1 MAAMR
6 LPIGHCS
13 TRSSIPQP
21 VHRGCRST
29 TVAALASASRS
40 TPAWSSSPM
49 APKIPSAA
57 SSAFSPAIPVPAF
70 FATPMLVILAR
81 SSSLL
86 LTTSISPCSRCGEI
100 DVVAGIGDA
109 GRLGRFKA
117 VRGSPT
123 PVQRARDRHGYF
135 CGTLRIGLLI
145 HRNRMQKLIECV
157 PNFSEG
163 RDQNVIRQ
171 ITDAVKSTDGV
182 SLLDIDP
189 GASTNRTVVT
199 FVGSP
204 DAAVEAAFRAIKKAA
219 ELIDMRKHKGA
230 HPRMGATDVCPF
242 IPVSNVSWDEA
253 VECARKL
260 GKRVSE
266 ELKIPVYLYEKAA
279 KDNARSNL
287 AVIRAGEYEGFFEK
301 IKQPEWKPD
310 FGPAVF
316 NKNSGATVI
325 GVRDFLV
332 AYNANLNTKS
342 VRRANSVAFDVREQ
356 GRVKTEDGTPS
367 GKPVLGLNG
376 EPVRIPGILK
386 HVKAIGWF
394 VKEYGIAQVSMNLTN
409 IEETPLHVAFDA
421 CVQAA
426 AERGLR
432 VTGSEI
438 VGMVP
443 KKSLV
448 DAGRYFLRKQRC
460 SEGASEEELM
470 DIAIRS
476 MGLGELKPF
485 DPIEKVIELKIQST
499 ESKKSLVKMNMREFC
514 NETLSDS
521 PAPGGGSVAAL
532 MGALGASLGG
542 MVANLSAGKR
552 GWDDKLEYFSDWA
565 VKAQQLKDELLSL
578 VDEDTAAFNKVID
591 SFALPKASA
600 EEKTARS
607 AAIEAATKYAAEVP
621 VKVMETASRS
631 YALLAEMAERGNPA
645 SVSDVGVGALAI
657 RACIDGAALNVRI
670 NLANLKDEKFKSDLQ
685 KKVRKLQAD
694 SESAFKKIDQIVQSK
709 LT

>member
-1 MAAMR
+1 MPVGWAGSKRSVGHRPR
-6 LPIGHCS
+6 L
-13 TRSSIPQP
+13 
-21 VHRGCRST
+21 
-29 TVAALASASRS
+29 
-40 TPAWSSSPM
+40 
-49 APKIPSAA
+49 
-57 SSAFSPAIPVPAF
+57 
-70 FATPMLVILAR
+70 
-81 SSSLL
+81 
-86 LTTSISPCSRCGEI
+86 
-100 DVVAGIGDA
+100 
-109 GRLGRFKA
+109 
-117 VRGSPT
+117 
-123 PVQRARDRHGYF
+123 QRARDGHGYF
-135 CGTLRIGLLI
+135 CGTLRLGLLI

-171 ITDAVKSTDGV
+171 VTDAIESVEGV
-182 SLLDIDP
+182 SLLDVDP

-219 ELIDMRKHKGA
+219 ELIDMRRHKGA

-242 IPVSNVSWDEA
+242 IPVSSVSWEEA
-253 VECARKL
+253 IACANRL
-260 GKRVSE
+260 GKRVGE

-279 KDNARSNL
+279 KDKARSNL
-287 AVIRAGEYEGFFEK
+287 SVIRGGEYEGFFEK

-316 NKNSGATVI
+316 NEKSGATVI

-332 AYNANLNTKS
+332 AYNVNLNTKS
-342 VRRANSVAFDVREQ
+342 VRRATSVAFDVREQ

-367 GKPVLGLNG
+367 GKPILDSNG
-376 EPVRIPGILK
+376 EAVRIPGMLK

-394 VKEYGIAQVSMNLTN
+394 VKEYGIAQVSINLTN

-421 CVQAA
+421 CIESAA
-426 AERGLR
+426 RRGLR

-443 KKSLV
+443 KKCLV
-448 DAGRYFLRKQRC
+448 DAGRYFLRKQRW
-460 SEGASEEELM
+460 SEGASEEELI

-476 MGLGELKPF
+476 MGLSELRPF
-485 DPIEKVIELKIQST
+485 DPKEKVIELKI
-499 ESKKSLVKMNMREFC
+499 ESAEQKLSLAKMNLREFC

-552 GWDDKLEYFSDWA
+552 GWDDKLEYFSGWA

-578 VDEDTAAFNKVID
+578 VDEDTAAFNKVMD
-591 SFALPKASA
+591 ALALPKESA
-600 EEKTARS
+600 EEKATRATT
-607 AAIEAATKYAAEVP
+607 IEEATKHAAEIP
-621 VKVMETASRS
+621 LKVMETASRS
-631 YALLAEMAERGNPA
+631 YALLAEMAERGNPV
-645 SVSDVGVGALAI
+645 SISDVGVGTLAT
-657 RACIDGAALNVRI
+657 RACIEGAALNVRI
-670 NLANLKDEKFKSDLQ
+670 NLGQLKNEKSKKDLQ
-685 KKVRKLQAD
+685 EKVRKISAD
-694 SESAFKKIDQIVQSK
+694 SEAQFKTIIEVVEGK
-709 LT
+709 LNKS